1 MSFSSDVDAL
11 AAQVRAMGSIGD
23 VSKLADDEFLG
34 DQASVAKLV
43 QASNALLARYAAEL
57 ARRSG
62 PHAIGREDLARKHGH
77 RSPAGMIATITGDTM
92 GHARQLINAGGAW
105 RPHEDAPR
113 PVEVTSNGDDRNGAG
128 DGAIDANPT
137 NSQPAPTPGPRYPL
151 VTSAQATGDLSIP
164 AAGVITEALDRI
176 AERVERTDLPVYES
190 RFVSRARTLNL
201 REVYAMVD
209 QAEALLKAPE
219 LQARERLATKN
230 RSVTW
235 REEHDGMWTLTAR
248 LDVPSAAAVKTTIE
262 QIARR
267 QFRNRRDG
275 DRTEPDTRTTVQV
288 RADALTWLCRH
299 AIACKETAAHG
310 VVTTINVRMDL
321 SDVIEGAG
329 VATIDGMT
337 TPVSVATMRQQA
349 CSAQFF
355 PLVLGGD
362 AAILDVGEAERGFTP
377 EQITAIVER
386 DGGCARCHLPPE
398 HCEIHHIK
406 WWFRDKGK
414 TDLANGIALCVGC
427 HHDIHREE
435 WGIEINGREVWF
447 IPPTSVD
454 PARRPRPGGRFALD
468 IGRDLAG
475 YPRAVPSPGADVSG
489 H

>member
-1 MSFSSDVDAL
+1 MTFSDDVDSL
-11 AAQVRAMGSIGD
+11 AAQVRALTGVGELSTT
-23 VSKLADDEFLG
+23 SDDEFLTG
-34 DQASVAKLV
+34 QASVALLV
-43 QASNALLARYAAEL
+43 QASNALLARFAAEL

-62 PHAIGREDLARKHGH
+62 ANAIGREDLARKHGH

-105 RPHEDAPR
+105 RPHEEPPR
-113 PVEVTSNGDDRNGAG
+113 PVEVTTGVGDDSTDGRDTDSSGADPATPG
-128 DGAIDANPT
+128 VID
-137 NSQPAPTPGPRYPL
+137 PADAAGPRYPL
-151 VTSAQATGDLSIP
+151 IADAQSSGDLSIP
-164 AAGVITEALDRI
+164 NAGVITEALDRI
-176 AERVERTDLPVYES
+176 GERVERDKLSEYEE
-190 RFVSRARTLNL
+190 RFVMRARTLSL
-201 REVYAMVD
+201 REVYAMVE
-209 QAEALLKAPE
+209 QAEALLAAPE
-219 LQARERLATKN
+219 LHEREKRATKN

-248 LDVPSAAAVKTTIE
+248 LDMPSAAAVKTTIE

-275 DRTEPDTRTTVQV
+275 DPTEPDTRTTVQV

-299 AIACKETAAHG
+299 AIACDATTKHG
-310 VVTTINVRMDL
+310 IATTVNVRMDL
-321 SDVIEGAG
+321 SDVIEGSG
-329 VATIDGMT
+329 IATIDGMT

-349 CSAQFF
+349 CDAKFI

-362 AAILDVGEAERGFTP
+362 GAVLDVGEEERGFTA
-377 EQITAIVER
+377 EQITAIYER

-406 WWFRDKGK
+406 WWFRDQGK

-435 WGIEINGREVWF
+435 WGIEITGREVWF
-447 IPPTSVD
+447 TPPRSVD
-454 PARRPRPGGRFALD
+454 SVQRRIPGGRFALD

-475 YPRAVPSPGADVSG
+475 YPRPVPSPA
-489 H
+489 